1 MISGGYLI
9 YKNLIKT
16 SVTLPEGKQIRIG
29 LSMDTLKEDRWITDR
44 NLFIQKAEE
53 LGASVITLVANGDDD
68 MQIYQIENFIAQKVD
83 VIVVIPH
90 NAELVAPVMEKAK
103 QAGIKTIVYDRLVRN
118 ADIDLYI
125 SFDSVKVGELQA
137 QGVLSSAGG
146 QGDFVYIGGS
156 PLDNNALL
164 LKEGA
169 MNVLGSK
176 IESGDVKIV
185 FEKFTDDWNPDLA
198 YENIKGYLKTNSQID
213 GVIAAN
219 DGTATGV
226 VRALAEFNLAGKVPV
241 SGQDAELSACQR
253 IIEGTQTM
261 TVYKPIR
268 LLAEK
273 AATLAVDMAKGLDIK
288 TNGTVN
294 NGKIDVPAYLIDS
307 ITVTEKNMEET
318 VIKDGYHT
326 REAIYGE

>member
-44 NLFIQKAEE
+44 DLFTQKAEE
-53 LGASVITLVANGDDD
+53 LGASVMTLVANGVDDI
-68 MQIYQIENFIAQKVD
+68 QIYQIENLISQKVD
-83 VIVVIPH
+83 VIVIIPH
-90 NAELVAPVMEKAK
+90 NAERVAPVMEEAK

-118 ADIDLYI
+118 ADIDLYV

-146 QGDFVYIGGS
+146 KGDFVYIGGS

-164 LKEGA
+164 LKEGT
-169 MNVLGSK
+169 MSVLNPK
-176 IESGDVKIV
+176 IESGDVRIV

-198 YENIKGYLKTNSQID
+198 YENIKKYLKTNSQIN

-226 VRALAEFNLAGKVPV
+226 VRALAEFNLAGKIPV

-253 IIEGTQTM
+253 IIKGTQTM

-273 AATLAVDMAKGLDIK
+273 AATLAVDMAKGLDVE
-288 TNGTVN
+288 TTDTVN

-307 ITVTEKNMEET
+307 ITVTKENMEET